1 MIHATERAETR
12 EVGGVG
18 NERQFGAHAAWMEE
32 PDIFVMRLVGKLE
45 GAELHAIL
53 EWYQAW
59 QEGRPECSVLVD
71 VSRLTMVSPSA
82 REVANLRRRKR
93 GFAAVTAC
101 FGASFSIRVL
111 ADMVMRAR
119 RFLGNAPGAMTQ
131 FFATEAEARAYF
143 AQNRRTPLDS

>member
-1 MIHATERAETR
+1 VRD
-12 EVGGVG
+12 
-18 NERQFGAHAAWMEE
+18 ERQFGAHAAWIEE
-32 PDIFVMRLVGKLE
+32 PDIFVMRLVGKLD
-45 GAELHAIL
+45 GPDLQAIL
-53 EWYQAW
+53 EWYQVW
-59 QEGRPECSVLVD
+59 QEGRPECFVLVD
-71 VSRLTMVSPSA
+71 VSRLTMVSQSA
-82 REVANLRRRKR
+82 REVSNSRRRKS
-93 GFAAVTAC
+93 GYAAVTAC